1 MFRKRRRLNQKE
13 PPHVLVANPFFV
25 PSFPARLRE
34 DEDKEGRVILEQS
47 HIRALNSR
55 LLNES
60 MGIRARKR
68 ASCVGDCDSKSHR
81 ARRLFLS
88 SKTWPRGPRHD
99 QSRDNGEF
107 IRWRRP
113 AALRQKRPLAGS
125 LRVVRLPLNRQTWKL
140 TDLPTNPVIRSAEG
154 VDRAGWHSK
163 SPVDMDADQGSIF
176 GCRLI
181 PYTF

>member
-1 MFRKRRRLNQKE
+1 
-13 PPHVLVANPFFV
+13 
-25 PSFPARLRE
+25 
-34 DEDKEGRVILEQS
+34 
-47 HIRALNSR
+47 
-55 LLNES
+55 
-60 MGIRARKR
+60 MGVRARKR
-68 ASCVGDCDSKSHR
+68 ASRVGDCDSKSHR
-81 ARRLFLS
+81 DRRLFLS

-107 IRWRRP
+107 IRRRRP

-176 GCRLI
+176 GWRLI